1 FHPKPWLD
9 FLDKWFP
16 EISRSLREKG
26 KQ

>member
-1 FHPKPWLD
+1 LD

-26 KQ
+26 K